1 MKKTLIAMAA
11 VAVAG
16 TASAQSSVTL
26 FGVVD
31 SGFSYYSATSEYY
44 NLPGLSGNTSA
55 KQSQTALSN
64 SGYNSSRLGFRGTED
79 LGGGWAANFWL
90 ESPVNSDSAV
100 GNVAF
105 SRRSTVSLSSPY
117 GELRMGRD
125 YTSTF
130 WNDGV
135 FDPMT
140 VSGVGVNLIAVVN
153 GNLAISRALATGGLL
168 NGGSSA
174 GTDSYLR
181 TSNMVGY
188 FLPAGLGGFYGQVQ
202 YAFHE
207 NTDVS
212 NVPGSPSKRGAYA
225 GARGGWTNDK
235 LDIAVAYGESTVAD
249 TLTVNEKIKS
259 TNLGASYDFGVV
271 KIFGEL
277 SQVKDQRD
285 TPVIGINDKY
295 NGGLVGLTIPVG
307 AALIRASYAQVD
319 YKNGSPVFNGD
330 ASVNKLALGVVYNL
344 SKRTALYATAAHVNV
359 KDGHNNPSVMGV
371 TTAQVSNPAILPQPT
386 YVNSA
391 TQQPGSAMGYDF
403 GIRHA
408 F

>member
-1 MKKTLIAMAA
+1 VALRAA
-11 VAVAG
+11 
-16 TASAQSSVTL
+16 ASAQTSVTL

-31 SGFSYYSATSEYY
+31 ASFSYYSAKSEFY
-44 NLPGLSGNTSA
+44 NLPGLSGKTSVT
-55 KQSQTALSN
+55 QSQTALSS

-79 LGGGWAANFWL
+79 LGGGWGASFWL

-105 SRRSTVSLSSPY
+105 ARRSTVSLSGPY

-140 VSGVGVNLIAVVN
+140 VNGVGTNLIAVVN
-153 GNLAISRALATGGLL
+153 SNLASSRALATGGLL
-168 NGGSSA
+168 NGGASA

-181 TSNMVGY
+181 SSNMVGY
-188 FLPAGLGGFYGQVQ
+188 FLPAGLGGFYGQIQ

-207 NTDVS
+207 NNDIS

-225 GARGGWTNDK
+225 GARAGWTNDK
-235 LDIAVAYGESTVAD
+235 LDIALAYGESTVAD

-271 KIFGEL
+271 KIYGEL

-285 TPVIGINDKY
+285 TPLSGINDKY
-295 NGGLVGLTIPVG
+295 NGGLVGLSVPIG
-307 AALIRASYAQVD
+307 AGLIRASYAQVD
-319 YKNGSPVFNGD
+319 YKNGSPVLNGD
-330 ASVNKLALGVVYNL
+330 ASVNKLALGYVYNL
-344 SKRTALYATAAHVNV
+344 SKRTALYATASHVNV
-359 KDGHNNPSVMGV
+359 KDGHNNPAVMGV
-371 TTAQVSNPAILPQPT
+371 TTAVISNPAILPQPT